1 MRNSAT
7 EKPMRKVSALAIR
20 LARNCSALG
29 SSCELPRI
37 MKNKAAAKLP
47 KMAMNASATRKF
59 MALLSIHLA
68 GLKPQTP
75 SEVGL

>member
-1 MRNSAT
+1 
-7 EKPMRKVSALAIR
+7 
-20 LARNCSALG
+20 
-29 SSCELPRI
+29 